1 MSICSFVL
9 FFPSRFI
16 CLFWLHWISTAA
28 GWASSSCS
36 KPGYASLR
44 WCVKLGL
51 QSTGSVAAGHR
62 LGCPRACG
70 IFPNQGENPGPL
82 HGQEDSSPLDCQGS
96 PVHLFLFPDR
106 RGVCGG
112 TVPRRCHPEL
122 STWGRGQM
130 GVCVCVCTR
139 VHRYTQWPSG
149 GRGWREGEG
158 DGDAARV
165 KSGALTTLMLLAG
178 QKGGKKGPRNFIR
191 ALS

>member
-36 KPGYASLR
+36 KRGYASLR
-44 WCVKLGL
+44 CVKLGL

-112 TVPRRCHPEL
+112 TVPRRRYHPEL

-130 GVCVCVCTR
+130 GVCVCVC
-139 VHRYTQWPSG
+139 VHACAQVYSVAGWRAGVEG
-149 GRGWREGEG
+149 GRRRWR
-158 DGDAARV
+158 R
-165 KSGALTTLMLLAG
+165 G
-178 QKGGKKGPRNFIR
+178 QSEIRSPHHPDVISRTKGGKEGPQKFY
-191 ALS
+191 